1 MKNPSMIYRV
11 PFSGSLNN
19 RDSLALEK
27 PQRLTMFNPNLLAPN
42 PTPLGRDKA
51 LPQEGRTSVVGSERN
66 RAHDW
71 EAHPD
76 GCGRGWR
83 KERHIPITGREG
95 LLSAPVLLKVPGN
108 KLPMTKPQSALVH
121 KLIYTKV

>member
-1 MKNPSMIYRV
+1 MH
-11 PFSGSLNN
+11 
-19 RDSLALEK
+19 
-27 PQRLTMFNPNLLAPN
+27 LTPLLLAETRLSP
-42 PTPLGRDKA
+42 GRQD
-51 LPQEGRTSVVGSERN
+51 LYPSVVGSERN
-66 RAHDW
+66 RAQDW

-83 KERHIPITGREG
+83 KERQIPITGREG

-108 KLPMTKPQSALVH
+108 RLPMTKPHPALVH